1 MSFSSPP
8 LRPRGDILSC
18 PMTTKDFKLPDL
30 GEGVHEGRILRVM
43 VKPGEVVREDQP
55 LMEVET
61 DKAAVVIPCPYAG
74 TVQTVHVSDGQ
85 LVHVGDVMVTIG
97 EGAAGSRGPATSVAG
112 KSSATSTPKPSNTL
126 AVNSTTAARSTPAK
140 PQAAAASN
148 RRHKPASPA
157 VRKLARSMGLDIEII
172 TGSGPGGRVQRQDL
186 EMASGSA
193 MSPSLDRGSRQAFTS
208 QKPHETFDSFDR
220 VAHSPATSL
229 IAKGGMAQPS
239 PAVAA
244 RVAHNPL
251 PESMIVEPQGDGA
264 SDAWGRV
271 VKSPLSQA
279 RKTIAQVMT
288 QSWSTIPHATDF
300 DDADVTELEKLRKGY
315 SSPDA
320 PDRKITMLAFVV
332 RAVVRALQRFPEFN
346 AHVDV
351 ERNETIYKRYINI
364 AIGTHTARG
373 LVPMVLRD
381 ADRLTIPQI
390 SDALAAIAEKART
403 ATFAVNDTKGGTYT
417 ISNAGAMGGSRYST
431 PIITPGQAAVL
442 AVGRTRWM
450 PWVLDGEPRAIAPRL
465 IMPLSHSIDHRLLDG
480 GQEIAFMQ
488 HVIGDLQNPARL
500 LL

>member
-1 MSFSSPP
+1 
-8 LRPRGDILSC
+8 
-18 PMTTKDFKLPDL
+18 MTPKDFKLPDL
-30 GEGVHEGRILRVM
+30 GEGVHEGRILRMM

-55 LMEVET
+55 LLEVET
-61 DKAAVVIPCPYAG
+61 DKAAVVIPCPFSG
-74 TVQTVHVSDGQ
+74 TVQAVHVSDGQ

-97 EGAAGSRGPATSVAG
+97 DGAAGSRGAARSYGPATSVAG
-112 KSSATSTPKPSNTL
+112 KRDESISKTSVLAKPAPDSSSATHATRAT
-126 AVNSTTAARSTPAK
+126 
-140 PQAAAASN
+140 PQAAERPN
-148 RRHKPASPA
+148 QHHKPASPA
-157 VRKLARSMGLDIEII
+157 VRKLARSMGLDIEVI

-186 EMASGSA
+186 EMATAGA
-193 MSPSLDRGSRQAFTS
+193 MSPSPGREMRGTGASHP
-208 QKPHETFDSFDR
+208 PHKTFDSFDR
-220 VAHSPATSL
+220 VSHAPATSL
-229 IAKGGMAQPS
+229 IAKANIAQPS

-271 VKSPLSQA
+271 VKAPLSQA

-288 QSWSTIPHATDF
+288 QSWTTIPHATDF

-315 SSPDA
+315 SSPEA

-346 AHVDV
+346 AHVEID
-351 ERNETIYKRYINI
+351 RNETIYKRYINI

-450 PWVLDGEPRAIAPRL
+450 PWVLDGEPQQPKAIAPRL

-488 HVIGDLQNPARL
+488 HIIGDLQNPARL